1 MIKYGIGTWAVR
13 NYPYPESTFVLDWAQ
28 AQGLDGVEI
37 IDAWIDFYSMDRSQL
52 AKLKDE
58 YARRNLEVCA
68 ICPTHVTLSER
79 DELAQRNSQR
89 VEKAI
94 EVAGFL
100 GAPIVNTSLVQTIP
114 PHTSFDAEERHY
126 ENIVAALGKL
136 ADRAAD
142 LGVSLSLELHEHT
155 LVDVSS
161 ALLKVLQMLDRPN
174 VGANPDLGN
183 WLVAFD
189 EPAEKWEEA
198 IDNLKPYANYWHVKT
213 FLRVFFKQL
222 GAARTLEVSLPWGDI
237 DYRLV
242 MRRMFAEPA
251 YDGYIAIEVERSGD
265 PFALMEPS
273 IPYLRE
279 IVAEVTS

>member
-1 MIKYGIGTWAVR
+1 MIRFGIGTWAVR
-13 NYPYPESTFVLDWAQ
+13 NYPYPDSTIVLDWAQ
-28 AQGLDGVEI
+28 AKGLDGVEI
-37 IDAWIDFYSMDRSQL
+37 IDAWIDFYAMDTAQL

-79 DELAQRNSQR
+79 DELARKNSQR
-89 VEKAI
+89 VERAI
-94 EVAGFL
+94 EVAAYL
-100 GAPIVNTSLVQTIP
+100 GAPIVNVSLVQTIP

-126 ENIVAALGKL
+126 ENIVTALSEL
-136 ADRAAD
+136 ADRAAGE
-142 LGVSLSLELHEHT
+142 GVSISLELHEHT
-155 LVDVSS
+155 LVDVSA
-161 ALLKVLQMLDRPN
+161 ALVKVLQMLDCPN

-183 WLVAFD
+183 WMAAFD
-189 EPAEKWEEA
+189 TPAEKWEEA

-213 FLRVFFKQL
+213 FSRVFFKEL
-222 GAARTLEVSLPWGDI
+222 NAARTLEVPLPWGDI

-242 MRRMFAEPA
+242 MRRMLAEPV
-251 YDGYIAIEVERSGD
+251 YNGTIAIEVERSGD

-279 IVAEVTS
+279 IVAEVLS